1 MAEEKFMKLVEYA
14 VKVTSGLAALNVQDF
29 AQLYSEYIASLP
41 EHLQKSYIVILTAD
55 GPIVV
60 QRCQLP
66 ELISRSPEIADRLL
80 KDLARYKEVTEHSK
94 QILSKLGW

>member
-1 MAEEKFMKLVEYA
+1 MKLVEYA
-14 VKVTSGLAALNVQDF
+14 VKVKSGLFALSTREF
-29 AQLYSEYIASLP
+29 AQHYSEYIASLP

-80 KDLARYKEVTEHSK
+80 EDLARYKEVTEHSK